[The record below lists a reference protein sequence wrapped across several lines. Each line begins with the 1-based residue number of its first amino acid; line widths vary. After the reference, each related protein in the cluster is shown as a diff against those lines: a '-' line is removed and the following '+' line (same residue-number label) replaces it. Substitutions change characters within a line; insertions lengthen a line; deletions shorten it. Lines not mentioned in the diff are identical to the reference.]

1 MRFLHALRELLQTWQ
16 GAALS
21 ILAILGTI
29 YYGPR
34 KMLETYDWYMDRFWD
49 YKVRDFLRSNVVPP
63 RWTAYGEIDAK
74 AVSKSVSEISAAIGW
89 SDKRVLGSLKRL
101 RRRHHVAPDGD
112 KWKAVL

>member
-49 YKVRDFLRSNVVPP
+49 YKVRDFLRSQVIPH
-63 RWTAYGEIDAK
+63 RITSYGELAPKPYHNQSRKSPQPLADQR
-74 AVSKSVSEISAAIGW
+74 SVSS
-89 SDKRVLGSLKRL
+89 V
-101 RRRHHVAPDGD
+101 H
-112 KWKAVL
+112 

>member
-49 YKVRDFLRSNVVPP
+49 YKVRDFLRSQVIPH
-63 RWTAYGEIDAK
+63 RITSYGELAPK
-74 AVSKSVSEISAAIGW
+74 AIPQSISEITAAVGRPE
-89 SDKRVLGSLKRL
+89 KRILGSLKRL
-101 RRRHHVAPDGD
+101 RRRHQVTPDGE